1 MLLIHYRSVPSGTT
15 LPVDQRWRTVELDPV
30 VFDGLDL
37 TTAQGLV
44 AAIRRVNDGLIAN
57 VEPFPHGSSVY
68 LTDTDSAN
76 HWNLALTITKA
87 T

>member
-1 MLLIHYRSVPSGTT
+1 MLLIHYRSLPSGTN

-30 VFDGLDL
+30 EFSGLDL

-44 AAIRRVNDGLIAN
+44 AAIRRVNDGLIPS

-68 LTDTDSAN
+68 LTNTDTAD

>member
-1 MLLIHYRSVPSGTT
+1 MLLIHYRSLPAGAN

-30 VFDGLDL
+30 VFEGLDL

-44 AAIRRVNDGLIAN
+44 AAIRRVNDGLIEN

-68 LTDTDSAN
+68 LTDTDTAN

>member
-1 MLLIHYRSVPSGTT
+1 MLLVHYKSQIEGAN

-37 TTAQGLV
+37 TVPQGIA
-44 AAIRRVNDGLIAN
+44 AAIRRINDGKIAN
-57 VEPFPHGSSVY
+57 VAPFPHGTSVY
-68 LTDTDSAN
+68 LTDTATAN
-76 HWNLALTITKA
+76 HWDLALTITKA

>member
-1 MLLIHYRSVPSGTT
+1 MLLIHYRS
-15 LPVDQRWRTVELDPV
+15 LPANVSLPIDQRWRTVELDPV
-30 VFDGLDL
+30 EFPGLDF
-37 TTAQGLV
+37 TTPQGLV
-44 AAIRRVNDGLIAN
+44 AGIRRINDGLIAN

-68 LTDTDSAN
+68 LTNTDIAD